1 MGALRVPALLLLA
14 YVSSTLVGLDGA
26 SALPIVSTLRAM
38 RAPKSARMFAGS
50 LPEQPPHHRYV
61 SIAGAPQR
69 LLKKSQN
76 PQWEDLGWAWGKRSD
91 PAAAHK
97 TAAQWDDLG
106 WAWGKRSESSNVA
119 GGKGSGKEWEDLG
132 WAWGKR
138 SPSVAG
144 RLSLKSV
151 AENIADGEAIKYY
164 SQQQHISPTQFRAIQ
179 SLSKKNPDWHD
190 LGWAWGR

>member
-1 MGALRVPALLLLA
+1 MGVLRISTLLLLSHCI
-14 YVSSTLVGLDGA
+14 VFSTLHEA
-26 SALPIVSTLRAM
+26 YALPIVTTLRAQGP
-38 RAPKSARMFAGS
+38 RGAVARMFAQGS
-50 LPEQPPHHRYV
+50 ISEQPSRHHHYV
-61 SIAGAPQR
+61 GLVGSGQQR

-91 PAAAHK
+91 PKA
-97 TAAQWDDLG
+97 AAQWDDLG
-106 WAWGKRSESSNVA
+106 WAWGKRSESSHVA
-119 GGKGSGKEWEDLG
+119 GGKGSGTEWEDLG

-138 SPSVAG
+138 SSSPAE

-151 AENIADGEAIKYY
+151 AENIANDAETVKHN
-164 SQQQHISPTQFRAIQ
+164 QQHMSPTQFRAIQ